1 MEDSGSKI
9 IKTFL
14 LILLPVTVILAA
26 ALGFLSRFLPVG
38 IPVYIPPVVL
48 GILIVAIA
56 GLILALLMRN
66 LRKGV
71 EHTQYNIERLKN
83 GESVLMPDE
92 TSISLLEL
100 LPSLKT
106 LENIIKST
114 KEAEAEREK
123 IQKQIREFLKIV
135 TNAAEGDFTVSA
147 AVTADVLGALA
158 DSFNLMISDLSE
170 LIRDVKRAAEQVA
183 TSTLGILKNI
193 DAMAQGAVSQAS
205 QTETISNL
213 AKDMVELINNS
224 NQSSQRAA
232 DAARQAK
239 EVAEK
244 GSENVKKSINGMVN
258 IRESVREAS
267 KQVRIL
273 GENSTRI
280 GEITDFIGEIASRTN
295 LLALNASIEAARAGE
310 AGRGFTVVADE
321 IRNLAE
327 RASTSAEEISKL
339 IEDIKSGI
347 SKTMKA
353 MESGTHEVSE
363 GTKLV
368 DAAGEVLRDILGSV
382 EISALSAS
390 EISNA
395 MQEQTKFSK
404 DIAANLEH
412 IAVIAKDTAE
422 GARQSKE
429 SATQLEFLSKNL
441 NQAVEKF
448 RLSK

>member
-1 MEDSGSKI
+1 MEDSSSI
-9 IKTFL
+9 ITRRFIL
-14 LILLPVTVILAA
+14 TLLPLAVILAA
-26 ALGFLSRFLPVG
+26 GIGFSLRFWPSA
-38 IPVYIPPVVL
+38 IPAYAPPVIL
-48 GILIVAIA
+48 GILIVLLA
-56 GLILALLMRN
+56 GIIQSLMMRS

-71 EHTQYNIERLKN
+71 DHTRHNIERLRN
-83 GESVLMPDE
+83 GESVMTPEDP
-92 TSISLLEL
+92 SIGLLEL
-100 LPSLKT
+100 LPALKSLET
-106 LENIIKST
+106 SIKLT
-114 KEAEAEREK
+114 KDSESDRDK

-147 AVTADVLGALA
+147 AVTADTLGALA

-170 LIRDVKRAAEQVA
+170 LIRDVKRAAEQVSK
-183 TSTLGILKNI
+183 STLGILKNF
-193 DAMAQGAVSQAS
+193 DAMEQGSVNQAL
-205 QTETISNL
+205 QTEAISNL

-224 NQSSQRAA
+224 NQSAQRSA

-244 GSENVKKSINGMVN
+244 GSGNVKKSISGMVN

-267 KQVRIL
+267 RQVRIL
-273 GENSTRI
+273 GENSKRI
-280 GEITDFIGEIASRTN
+280 GEITDFISEIASRTN
-295 LLALNASIEAARAGE
+295 LLALNASIEAARAGD

-321 IRNLAE
+321 VRNLAE
-327 RASTSAEEISKL
+327 RASASAEEISKL
-339 IEDIKSGI
+339 IDDIQSGI
-347 SKTMKA
+347 SKTIKA
-353 MESGTHEVSE
+353 MENGTYEVSE
-363 GTKLV
+363 GARLV

-390 EISNA
+390 EISSA

-412 IAVIAKDTAE
+412 IAVIAKNTAE